1 MEQASLKSQF
11 LISPEITYLNFGSY
25 GACPKPVFEDYQK
38 WQRELEYEA
47 VQFITVKGP
56 GYLRKSRE
64 ALAEYIHCEA
74 DDLVYVSN
82 PTYAIN
88 IIAKSF
94 PLKPGDEILSTAIEY
109 GAMERTWNY
118 YCKKNGAKFIR
129 QPVTMPIISKEKII
143 GDFFSGL
150 TSRTKAIFISQITSD
165 TALILPVKE
174 ICAIAKQKGLI
185 TIVDGA
191 HVPGH
196 ISLNL
201 SALEADIYTGACHKW
216 MMAPKGCS
224 FLYVK
229 KSLQDLFDPLLISW
243 GYESLYPSASRFL
256 DYHQF
261 QGTRDF
267 SAFLTLPKVIEFLKM
282 NHWEAVAKNCR
293 EMVRQNALRFCN
305 LMETA
310 PLCPVSDEFLGQ
322 MFSMPIHTTDP
333 RALQVYL
340 FQNYQIEVP
349 VMCQGKNVYI
359 RYSINAFNSQQ
370 DLDKLYFAL
379 EEVQKKTDFL
389 KSGTAVLK

>member
-322 MFSMPIHTTDP
+322 MFSMPLHTTDP